1 MVDYD
6 VLSSL
11 IFPANIELKMN
22 KTRSLKSGEINKDWY
37 VANAEGKTLGRF
49 ASEVSKILR
58 GKHKPTFTPNMDM
71 GDFVVVVNADKV
83 SVSGNKDSQ
92 KTYFKH
98 SEYIGS
104 STFTKLDHL
113 RKTHPERIVEKAV
126 WGMLPK
132 NKLGRSIIKHLKVYS
147 GPEHP
152 HMAQQPKVL
161 DI

>member
-1 MVDYD
+1 M
-6 VLSSL
+6 
-11 IFPANIELKMN
+11 
-22 KTRSLKSGEINKDWY
+22 KTKSLKSDEINKDWY
-37 VANAEGKTLGRF
+37 IANAEGKTLGRL
-49 ASEVSKILR
+49 ASQIAKVLR
-58 GKHKPTFTPNMDM
+58 GKHKPSFTPHMDM
-71 GDFVVVVNADKV
+71 GDFVVVVNAEKV
-83 SVSGNKDSQ
+83 TVSGKKESD

-132 NKLGRSIIKHLKVYS
+132 TKLGRSIIKHLKVYS